1 MCLLKFPCVGSQ
13 FCCGQPLRLKRKVLP
28 RATTCIIWYD
38 EHLPV
43 INRQVGKFTF
53 FFIRIRFANSMT
65 LLYIGQRR
73 VHKANRCCFTSGY
86 SQVKDSFS
94 TIVVWSSICLRDL
107 ISMIC
112 RSYHLCP
119 RKKGGTSSLFGQQ
132 YTQTPP
138 YIQQL
143 TGGIWLNICA
153 T

>member
-43 INRQVGKFTF
+43 INRQVGEFTF
-53 FFIRIRFANSMT
+53 FFIRILFANSMT

-73 VHKANRCCFTSGY
+73 VHKANRCCFTSGD

-94 TIVVWSSICLRDL
+94 TIVVWSSICLRAL

-112 RSYHLCP
+112 RSYQPLVP
-119 RKKGGTSSLFGQQ
+119 QEKRAQALYSGSSIHRR
-132 YTQTPP
+132 PH
-138 YIQQL
+138 IQL
-143 TGGIWLNICA
+143 TGGIWLINICA